1 MKQETDLIRALEDVA
16 RRRHRRDPI
25 FGPADCCPLL
35 FRLSVRV
42 DPLEGCLAED
52 QFQHHC
58 SGA

>member
-35 FRLSVRV
+35 FRLSVRA
-42 DPLEGCLAED
+42 DPLEAGP
-52 QFQHHC
+52 
-58 SGA
+58 G